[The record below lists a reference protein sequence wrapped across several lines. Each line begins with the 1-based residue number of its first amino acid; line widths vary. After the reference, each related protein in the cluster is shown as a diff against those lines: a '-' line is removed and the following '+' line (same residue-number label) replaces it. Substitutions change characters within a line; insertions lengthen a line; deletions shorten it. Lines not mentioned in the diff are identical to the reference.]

1 MLVFILRLLRSN
13 NETVIKKFL
22 NTLYFVAC
30 KKWAVRENFSD
41 IILFLKGLGDGDI
54 FYHLQ
59 QASARASYISTTS
72 TDEFLKCLSNHLE
85 NGFLDRLTAASEFSL
100 MSDETMD
107 IADQA
112 ELAIFVCYVDSD
124 KHSITEEFLGFV
136 DIVGS
141 KGAEAL
147 CEKICEVLIEKGV
160 VFKYE
165 GSCFWYSTICRRPK
179 KLEVIESNSYLM
191 VISWRSNKASCISH
205 GITH

>member
-1 MLVFILRLLRSN
+1 M
-13 NETVIKKFL
+13 
-22 NTLYFVAC
+22 AC

-41 IILFLKGLGDGDI
+41 IIHFLKGLGDGDI

-59 QASARASYISTTS
+59 QTSARASYIST
-72 TDEFLKCLSNHLE
+72 
-85 NGFLDRLTAASEFSL
+85 NGFLHHLTAASEFSL
-100 MSDETMD
+100 MAGETMD

-112 ELAIFVCYVDSD
+112 ELTVFVCYVDSD
-124 KHSITEEFLGFV
+124 KHAITEEFLGLV

-147 CEKICEVLIEKGV
+147 CEKICEVLIEKGM

-179 KLEVIESNSYLM
+179 KLEVIESSSYLM
-191 VISWRSNKASCISH
+191 VIS
-205 GITH
+205 